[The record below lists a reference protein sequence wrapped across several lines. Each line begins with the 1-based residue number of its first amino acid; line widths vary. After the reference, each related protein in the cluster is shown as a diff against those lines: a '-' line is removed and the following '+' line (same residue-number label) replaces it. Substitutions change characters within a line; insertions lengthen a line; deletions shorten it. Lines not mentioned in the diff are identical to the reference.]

1 MYYKYYSRI
10 FFKKNNPRDFNTG
23 LVFPLIATILCSL
36 ITITTYSIVGSLEST
51 IIDKVVAINSSS
63 KVYIDLDGNNFN
75 RNYQKLS
82 KFLDANNRKHALF
95 LDAKGLIVFDDKSFK
110 IVNVIGVEDL
120 EKVNKTFDLKVPNLK
135 NKILIGDGLKRHLDD
150 LGVKG
155 SLSLFAPLDGFLFV
169 PHKVF
174 QITKDTFSFASIYA
188 IEQISENYVFIDY
201 QEALDLFANTRPHV
215 GIGQILDKSELDF
228 IYSNIDKVRYKDW
241 RDTYPLFF
249 SAIKLEKYLYTS
261 FGFLLIIIA
270 SFNLYGII
278 NLIIYRKINQFSALI
293 YKGESIFNIRKIF
306 IMNIMV
312 IGFFGSLI
320 GTFIAYLLL
329 ELNTFTYF
337 TPILDKVDMSLGFI
351 PISLLFNLI
360 ILYIGVH
367 ISIKNSFK
375 EIVKLKS
382 NVVES

>member
-1 MYYKYYSRI
+1 MHYKYYSRI
-10 FFKKNNPRDFNTG
+10 FFRKNNPKDFNTG

-36 ITITTYSIVGSLEST
+36 ITLTTYSIVSSLESA
-51 IIDKVVAINSSS
+51 IVDKIVAINNYS
-63 KVYIDLDGNNFN
+63 KVYIDLDGNNFDQ
-75 RNYQKLS
+75 NYQKLS
-82 KFLDANNRKHALF
+82 KFLDANNREHALF
-95 LDAKGLIVFDDKSFK
+95 LEAKGLIVFDDNSFK
-110 IVNVIGVEDL
+110 IVNVIGIKDL
-120 EKVNKTFDLKVPNLK
+120 ERVNKSFNLKVSNLK
-135 NKILIGDGLKRHLDD
+135 NKILIGHGLKRYLDS
-150 LGVKG
+150 LGFKG
-155 SLSLFAPLDGFLFV
+155 SLSLFAPLDGFLFA
-169 PHKVF
+169 PHKTF

-188 IEQISENYVFIDY
+188 IEQISENYVFIDFE
-201 QEALDLFANTRPHV
+201 EALDLFANTRPHV
-215 GIGQILDKSELDF
+215 GIEQILDKSELDF
-228 IYSNIDKVRYKDW
+228 INSNIDKARYKDW

-278 NLIIYRKINQFSALI
+278 NLIIYRKINQLSALI
-293 YKGESIFNIRKIF
+293 YKGESISNIQKIF
-306 IMNIMV
+306 IINVMI
-312 IGFFGSLI
+312 IGVFGSLL

-337 TPILDKVDMSLGFI
+337 TPILEKVSISLGFI

>member
-51 IIDKVVAINSSS
+51 IIDKVIAINSSS
-63 KVYIDLDGNNFN
+63 KVYIDLDGSNFN
-75 RNYQKLS
+75 QNYQKLS
-82 KFLDANNRKHALF
+82 KFLDANNRKHDLF
-95 LDAKGLIVFDDKSFK
+95 LEAKGLIVFDDKSFK
-110 IVNVIGVEDL
+110 IVNVIGVKDL
-120 EKVNKTFDLKVPNLK
+120 EKVNKIFDLKVPNLK

-150 LGVKG
+150 LGVKD

-169 PHKVF
+169 PHKIF

-215 GIGQILDKSELDF
+215 GIGEILDKSELDF
-228 IYSNIDKVRYKDW
+228 IYSNIDKARYKDW

-293 YKGESIFNIRKIF
+293 YKGESVFNIRKIF

-312 IGFFGSLI
+312 IGVFGSLI

-375 EIVKLKS
+375 KIVKLKS